1 MRLPQPL
8 TMGQWFADDWI
19 DSPIYVSQ
27 VSVHWSSAEMTRDS
41 WWFLTSL
48 IYRASLIWR
57 KSTVALRRHAN
68 DCRLS
73 HLPRQ
78 LAPLRFRTST

>member
-27 VSVHWSSAEMTRDS
+27 EYLCTGHQ
-41 WWFLTSL
+41 
-48 IYRASLIWR
+48 
-57 KSTVALRRHAN
+57 
-68 DCRLS
+68 
-73 HLPRQ
+73 PR
-78 LAPLRFRTST
+78 